1 MSTCKILRIS
11 YTHDPSLFEAVVYKS
26 FCIAGL
32 DYRAEND
39 KHP

>member
-1 MSTCKILRIS
+1 MTLVCLN
-11 YTHDPSLFEAVVYKS
+11 FEAVVYKS

-32 DYRAEND
+32 DYRAENN